1 ADQLPHTRDEI
12 LGALDRR
19 GLLASFEG
27 FETQLRLVR
36 QWTVLPDAA
45 LEDAREAVRQ
55 ALHLQ
60 HRARSLHRELRMA
73 EEALGTEADE
83 LAYLQVLEI
92 KREIEN
98 IAGTEALIDG
108 FGILSG
114 RPAKGI

>member
-1 ADQLPHTRDEI
+1 
-12 LGALDRR
+12 
-19 GLLASFEG
+19 
-27 FETQLRLVR
+27 
-36 QWTVLPDAA
+36 
-45 LEDAREAVRQ
+45 
-55 ALHLQ
+55 
-60 HRARSLHRELRMA
+60 
-73 EEALGTEADE
+73 LGTEADE